1 MSLDTY
7 PLFKRLVSTQ
17 GPTQW
22 DRPLSPKQLER
33 LEAALNTWR
42 ESQAEGGIDNPRFVE
57 TKESISRAIENAWHA
72 LPRDNAFINA
82 LPDPQRDALDTI
94 PNPNLSNL
102 AGRLKR
108 VEKTPDS
115 PTRDALVE
123 FLKEIAP
130 LGEAY
135 AFLKANTRKRQVK
148 TEEQREAERFM
159 PPASSSQAV
168 AKVRDVLEKAIDR
181 AYTGLVERYTLGNR
195 RAIQTYLDAQAKAL
209 ADPERKGKTYSP
221 TTHFSAKDSRGR
233 DVVFDPMGVAFLSRM
248 LSHKYES
255 TAYSEH
261 TTVYKADDD
270 TWTTS
275 DNEAVKQAKLVRDQF
290 LYKNLVKLT
299 PVLEAKGDAAFESIQ
314 EVYQFNLGDM
324 RGEFQARFK
333 DGSSFCLRNEVVF
346 VVNQHGT
353 EFNRFPTTFHDVRL
367 AGGVPMPSPSE
378 ERMHTVFAP
387 GAVAL
392 ATTDDDEPA
401 PSEAAPAPR
410 KGPKMR

>member
-7 PLFKRLVSTQ
+7 PIFKRLVTTQ

-33 LEAALNTWR
+33 LEAALTTWR

-57 TKESISRAIENAWHA
+57 TKEAISRALENAWHA
-72 LPRDNAFINA
+72 LPRDDAYINT
-82 LPDPQRDALDTI
+82 LPDAQRDALDTI
-94 PNPNLSNL
+94 PSPNLSNL

-108 VEKTPDS
+108 VEKTPHS
-115 PTRDALVE
+115 STRDALVE
-123 FLKEIAP
+123 FLKEIVP

-148 TEEQREAERFM
+148 TEEQREAERFI
-159 PPASSSQAV
+159 PPPSSSQAV
-168 AKVRDVLEKAIDR
+168 AKVRQVLEHAIDR
-181 AYTGLVERYTLGNR
+181 AYTGLVERYTLANR
-195 RAIQTYLDAQAKAL
+195 RVIESYLAAQQKAL
-209 ADPERKGKTYSP
+209 ADPERHGKSYGP
-221 TTHFSAKDSRGR
+221 TAHFSENDSRGR
-233 DVVFDPMGVAFLSRM
+233 EKVVDPIGVAFLSCV
-248 LSHKYES
+248 LSYDYER
-255 TAYSEH
+255 TAHSNH
-261 TTVYKADDD
+261 TIVYKVNED

-299 PVLEAKGDAAFESIQ
+299 PVLEAKGDAAFESIK
-314 EVYQFNLGDM
+314 EVYQFSLGDM
-324 RGEFQARFK
+324 RGEFEARFN
-333 DGSSFCLRNEVVF
+333 DGSSFRLRNEVVF
-346 VVNQHGT
+346 VVNNHGT
-353 EFNRFPTTFHDVRL
+353 EFNRFPTTFHDVVL
-367 AGGVPMPSPSE
+367 PGGQPMPSPSE

-392 ATTDDDEPA
+392 STP
-401 PSEAAPAPR
+401 EAEEPAPR